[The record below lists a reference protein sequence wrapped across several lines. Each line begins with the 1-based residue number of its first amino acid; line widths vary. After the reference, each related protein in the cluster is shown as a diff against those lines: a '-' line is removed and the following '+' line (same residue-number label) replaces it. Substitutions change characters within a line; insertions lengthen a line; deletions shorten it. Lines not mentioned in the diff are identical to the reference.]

1 MSQLP
6 LPPLNPPR
14 TFGALLVRA
23 QRRFEAGQRAL
34 QLAAAWRA
42 QSGASLALSAA
53 APAAKVT
60 ATTSA
65 ATSAATPATTPT
77 FTSVF
82 SPRLRQVW
90 PASRRQEV
98 QRPADHH
105 VVHVLGPE
113 IELADTRQQFLLQ
126 LRRFQLA

>member
-34 QLAAAWRA
+34 QLAAQWRA

-53 APAAKVT
+53 APAVRVT
-60 ATTSA
+60 APTSA
-65 ATSAATPATTPT
+65 TTPATTPA

-90 PASRRQEV
+90 LASGRQEV